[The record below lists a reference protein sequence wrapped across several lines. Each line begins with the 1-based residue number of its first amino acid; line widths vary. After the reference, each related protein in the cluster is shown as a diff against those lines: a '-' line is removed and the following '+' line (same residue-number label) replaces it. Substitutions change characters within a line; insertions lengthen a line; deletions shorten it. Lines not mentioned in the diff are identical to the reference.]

1 MNTNLTTFS
10 FHNKPIRVVEIYGS
24 PWFVVK
30 DVLAVLGMP
39 IKTATGHP
47 ISTTSYLAYLEADEK
62 HTYTKKQSITEGL
75 NLNDLFMGRGQWQ
88 ITLISESGLYKL
100 DSTEITPHPIGGQRG
115 LPVNCIS
122 ESGLYKLVMRFDKP
136 EARTFQDWVTR
147 EVLPS
152 IRRTDAYVTGQPSI
166 QENPNMDPLDLLMA
180 QAELLPKLI
189 TQLREQRAIQK
200 VHEEKLAS

>member
-10 FHNKPIRVVEIYGS
+10 FHNKPIRVVEIDGN
-24 PWFVVK
+24 PWFIVK

-75 NLNDLFMGRGQWQ
+75 NLNNLFMGRGQWQ

-100 DSTEITPHPIGGQRG
+100 I
-115 LPVNCIS
+115 
-122 ESGLYKLVMRFDKP
+122 MRSDKP
-136 EARTFQDWVTR
+136 QAKAFQDWVTR

-152 IRRTDAYVTGQPSI
+152 IRKTGAYVTGQPSI